1 MALVRLIHT
10 SDWHLGQTLH
20 GQDRDHEHAQFLAW
34 LLDQLVVHRADAL
47 LIAGDVFDTV
57 NPPLKAQERLYDF
70 IVRAHEKLPQLDIVM
85 IAGNHDSGGRIEL
98 PAPLMKRL
106 NAHAV
111 GRISWVAEG
120 QLDHQRLLVP
130 LHDAAGNTA
139 AWCLTLPFLRPAE
152 VTGMTLGDDYMAGI
166 RQVHERLIAAAEAV
180 RQPGQA
186 LVAMSHAHMAGGA
199 VSEESERNIV
209 IGNAEALPAS
219 LFPESVA
226 YVALGHLHK
235 PQQVAGTQFTREVAE
250 GAGSAAVD
258 MKLQPGILV
267 GKAGQRIWPG
277 HPCRRPE
284 QEMLTSPIAQ
294 RPLRQQTQP
303 QHIGAQPLQALHPRG
318 QPVATRIEHLQAQIA
333 VDPALAGEPPAGL
346 ALLGSQQLRLQVARL
361 PCHASHQAGMAAS
374 GATAGGHRHASQRQ
388 RVEQIAVGW
397 YGPTTSGAAE
407 FRHRRYPMP
416 PRSDCARPAWLDRAP
431 RPPAAGRHPAHP
443 RRSTGSGRW
452 TG

>member
-1 MALVRLIHT
+1 MRLIHT

-20 GQDRDHEHAQFLAW
+20 GQERDYEHGQFLAW
-34 LLDQLVVHRADAL
+34 LLDQLVVHQADAL

-70 IVRAHEKLPQLDIVM
+70 IVRAHERLPQLDIVM

-98 PAPLMKRL
+98 PAPLMRRL

-120 QLDHQRLLVP
+120 ELDHQRLCVP
-130 LHDAAGNTA
+130 LHDSRGQVA

-152 VTGMTLGDDYMAGI
+152 VTGFGGSDDYMAGI
-166 RQVHERLIAAAEAV
+166 ASVHERLIAAAQAQ

-235 PQQVAGTQFTREVAE
+235 PQQVAGQARIRYSGSPLPLSFAEVNYPHQVLLVEFEGETLKGVESLPVPRAVEMIRIGRAPLAE
-250 GAGSAAVD
+250 VIAQLEALPPVGLFDDNLPWLEVRVQLEEPLPDLRQRIETAISGKACRLVRIASEYAGKRGEAESEV
-258 MKLQPGILV
+258 LV
-267 GKAGQRIWPG
+267 GLDQINPQELFARAWE
-277 HPCRRPE
+277 E
-284 QEMLTSPIAQ
+284 QFGNPPDE
-294 RPLRQQTQP
+294 
-303 QHIGAQPLQALHPRG
+303 QALDDF
-318 QPVATRIEHLQAQIA
+318 AT
-333 VDPALAGEPPAGL
+333 
-346 ALLGSQQLRLQVARL
+346 LL
-361 PCHASHQAGMAAS
+361 
-374 GATAGGHRHASQRQ
+374 Q
-388 RVEQIAVGW
+388 RVEFDSEENAQ
-397 YGPTTSGAAE
+397 
-407 FRHRRYPMP
+407 
-416 PRSDCARPAWLDRAP
+416 
-431 RPPAAGRHPAHP
+431 
-443 RRSTGSGRW
+443 
-452 TG
+452 

>member
-1 MALVRLIHT
+1 MRLIHT

-34 LLDQLVVHRADAL
+34 LLDQLVAQRADAL

-130 LHDAAGNTA
+130 LHDANGNTA

-152 VTGMTLGDDYMAGI
+152 VTGMELGDDYMAGI
-166 RQVHERLIAAAEAV
+166 RQVHERLIAAAETT
-180 RQPGQA
+180 RQLGQA

-235 PQQVAGTQFTREVAE
+235 PQQVAGQSRIRYSGSPLPLSFAEVNYAHQVLLVELEGETLKQVDSLPVPRAVQMIRIGRAPLAE
-250 GAGSAAVD
+250 VIAALEALPPTGLFDENLPWLEVRVLLD
-258 MKLQPGILV
+258 EPLPDLRQRIEAAIA
-267 GKAGQRIWPG
+267 GKACRLVRIASEYAGKRGETESEVLLGLDQISPQELFARAWE
-277 HPCRRPE
+277 E
-284 QEMLTSPIAQ
+284 QYGNPADE
-294 RPLRQQTQP
+294 
-303 QHIGAQPLQALHPRG
+303 QALDDF
-318 QPVATRIEHLQAQIA
+318 AT
-333 VDPALAGEPPAGL
+333 
-346 ALLGSQQLRLQVARL
+346 LL
-361 PCHASHQAGMAAS
+361 
-374 GATAGGHRHASQRQ
+374 Q
-388 RVEQIAVGW
+388 RVE
-397 YGPTTSGAAE
+397 
-407 FRHRRYPMP
+407 F
-416 PRSDCARPAWLDRAP
+416 
-431 RPPAAGRHPAHP
+431 AHEEIE
-443 RRSTGSGRW
+443 R
-452 TG
+452 